1 MYKEL
6 FLFSECSSG
15 GLNGSPLEVNEGFPP
30 QMQLGWMLFLALR
43 MHVLNQFPDL
53 VTCTNGLLAIIVCR
67 HSLLMYFLHIG
78 LFDGYT
84 CCNASCLL
92 VSEVE
97 YVIVSSNVFAR
108 SSYIPEWCIALM

>member
-6 FLFSECSSG
+6 FLVSECSSG
-15 GLNGSPLEVNEGFPP
+15 GLNGSPVEVKEGFPP

-78 LFDGYT
+78 LFDGT
-84 CCNASCLL
+84 HVAMLL
-92 VSEVE
+92 VSLCQKWN
-97 YVIVSSNVFAR
+97 SSCLVRMCLPDLAI
-108 SSYIPEWCIALM
+108 SQHGALL